1 MPSRVIDP
9 DKLLKLSFE
18 KTPLATLIIDA
29 ESNII
34 LKANKMASKLYG
46 FDLEGKHVDRIHYP
60 PEKTYPALRQK
71 LLNKKISV
79 IQTKHITH
87 QKKVIDVECHIHV
100 FSLGGRKVFYSVIR
114 DISKELKYK
123 EKLMN
128 DASIDELTG
137 IPNRR
142 LFRTIL
148 QNYLENLKRYQ
159 EKFSL
164 IYFDID
170 NFKHY
175 NDQYGHAFGD
185 EVLKFTVKSINQ
197 EKRAS
202 DFLARLG
209 GDEFVLILNR
219 VLNPE
224 DLEKIC
230 RNLGEIIKK
239 KSKAYN
245 PPISVSIG
253 AHIVDKPGH
262 ADKIIALIDHAMYT
276 SKKRGGNTFHIPSL
290 KKTPKKKAK

>member
-1 MPSRVIDP
+1 MSYRLIDQ

-18 KTPLATLIIDA
+18 KTPLATLMIDA
-29 ESNII
+29 ESHII
-34 LKANKMASKLYG
+34 LKANKMAIKFYG
-46 FDLEGKHVDRIHYP
+46 FDLEGKHVDRIHYY
-60 PEKTYPALRQK
+60 PEKNYLALRQK

-87 QKKVIDVECHIHV
+87 QKKIIDVECHIHV
-100 FSLGGRKVFYSVIR
+100 FSLKGRKIFYSLVR
-114 DISKELKYK
+114 DISEEMKYK

-142 LFRTIL
+142 FFLTIL

-185 EVLKFTVKSINQ
+185 EVLKFIVKNINQ

-209 GDEFVLILNR
+209 GDEFVLILNH
-219 VLNPE
+219 VLNPQ

-239 KSKAYN
+239 KSKSYN

-253 AHIVDKPGH
+253 AHVVDKPIH
-262 ADKIIALIDHAMYT
+262 VDKIMALIDQAMYS
-276 SKKRGGNTFHIPSL
+276 SKKRGGNTFHISSM
-290 KKTPKKKAK
+290 KKTPQKKR

>member
-1 MPSRVIDP
+1 MPSREIDQ

-18 KTPLATLIIDA
+18 KIPLATLIIDA

-34 LKANKMASKLYG
+34 LKANKLATKFYG
-46 FDLEGKHVDRIHYP
+46 FDLEGKHVDRINYH
-60 PEKTYPALRQK
+60 PEKTYLELRQK

-79 IQTKHITH
+79 IQTKHITR
-87 QKKVIDVECHIHV
+87 QKKIIDVECHIHV
-100 FSLGGRKVFYSVIR
+100 FSLKGRKIFYSLVR
-114 DISKELKYK
+114 DISEELKNK

-142 LFRTIL
+142 FFLTIL

-185 EVLKFTVKSINQ
+185 EILKLTVKSINN

-219 VLNPE
+219 VLHPS

-230 RNLGEIIKK
+230 RNLGEVIKK
-239 KSKAYN
+239 KSKAYH
-245 PPISVSIG
+245 PPITVSIG
-253 AHIVDKPGH
+253 AHIVDKPVN
-262 ADKIIALIDHAMYT
+262 AERIISLIDRAMYS
-276 SKKRGGNTFHIPSL
+276 SKRRGGNTFHIASM
-290 KKTPKKKAK
+290 KTKGAN